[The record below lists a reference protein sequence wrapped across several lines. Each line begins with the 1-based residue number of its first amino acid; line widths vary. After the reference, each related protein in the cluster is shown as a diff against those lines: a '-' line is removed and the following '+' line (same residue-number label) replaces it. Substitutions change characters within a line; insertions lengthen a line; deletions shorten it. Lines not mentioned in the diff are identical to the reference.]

1 MANPT
6 IKELQNEE
14 KFELVAKLN
23 HEQIKTFVIEQLTK
37 KSKII
42 FAYMI
47 YQTVMVF
54 TGIFFVIY
62 SFFTIF
68 QGNFLPLIFVLAALV
83 FSLSFLI
90 IIHEGIH
97 GIALKLTGAKT
108 IRFGAYFRKF
118 IFYAEANRHVL
129 NRKQFMLI
137 ALAPLL
143 VVQILTFAGI
153 VLHLHQPFVYFWII
167 TMSVHSLFCAGDVGL
182 LSVFYSS
189 DNELYTFDVNEEKQS
204 YFYRKKNQLKIVVC
218 CEYLNNN
225 FSRPFFCI
233 GVCQRIYGGR
243 LINVGRSKQFGCKE
257 VNYCEVV
264 PHF

>member
-1 MANPT
+1 MSNPT

-37 KSKII
+37 KSKIV
-42 FAYMI
+42 FAYMV
-47 YQTVMVF
+47 YQTLMVI
-54 TGIFFVIY
+54 TGIFFLAY
-62 SFFTIF
+62 SIF
-68 QGNFLPLIFVLAALV
+68 VTFYGNFSPLLFVLAALV

-129 NRKQFMLI
+129 NRKQFLLI
-137 ALAPLL
+137 ALAPLI
-143 VVQILTFAGI
+143 VVQIVTFAGI
-153 VLHLHQPFVYFWII
+153 VLHWHQPFVYFWII
-167 TMSVHSLFCAGDVGL
+167 IMCVHSLFCTGDIGL

-189 DNELYTFDVNEEKQS
+189 ENELYTFDINEEKQS
-204 YFYRKKNQLKIVVC
+204 YFYREKI
-218 CEYLNNN
+218 N
-225 FSRPFFCI
+225 
-233 GVCQRIYGGR
+233 
-243 LINVGRSKQFGCKE
+243 
-257 VNYCEVV
+257 
-264 PHF
+264 